1 MGTGRR
7 MQSARHAAP
16 KKRRSDTYRP
26 GICRPSPP
34 AESAEDD
41 GVRMQRPADNPRPPH
56 GNRKRTVAKRIPETT
71 ARPPRKR
78 MARSPVSS
86 PEARPGTS
94 ATPPEYR
101 TGRTGPPLLPTE
113 RRATAPRSELAG
125 RAEASGDGTD
135 RMPPKKA
142 AFALSGRTKNRLP
155 AQNFRTERNYF
166 GKPQRLITF
175 AVRVNPIH
183 RNPKSFKNKQNHE
196 KRYSS

>member
-26 GICRPSPP
+26 GICQPSPP
-34 AESAEDD
+34 AGSAEDD

-101 TGRTGPPLLPTE
+101 TGQTGPPLLPTE
-113 RRATAPRSELAG
+113 RRATAPPSRTGRKGGGVRGRHGPYASEK
-125 RAEASGDGTD
+125 TF
-135 RMPPKKA
+135 
-142 AFALSGRTKNRLP
+142 FAPSGRTKNSLP